1 MPRNCPKC
9 HCGCLFEDHGK
20 LVCLNCGTEC
30 RPAETRGVRHIH
42 SYTTYTGSASGK
54 ARKVPKQQPAPKPQ
68 AARPAA
74 QAAKAHEDGVP
85 ASART
90 YQRPAAPAPQRTM
103 PQRKQKKSSF
113 RPLLVVFLIIVALN
127 ILPLIGSAIQGA
139 VYHINSRIETSVPE
153 EPATPVGDSEDYA
166 FGVLYWYAEDPVSD
180 ETADAL
186 DDIVLDYNL
195 DHDLPDMES
204 ASDYLLPLLE
214 DLPISDWSLEQE
226 DNDIC
231 LLVTPE

>member
-1 MPRNCPKC
+1 MIAERIKQLREQNALTQSALAKQLGITRSSVNAWEMGISVPSTQY
-9 HCGCLFEDHGK
+9 
-20 LVCLNCGTEC
+20 LVEL
-30 RPAETRGVRHIH
+30 AEI
-42 SYTTYTGSASGK
+42 
-54 ARKVPKQQPAPKPQ
+54 
-68 AARPAA
+68 
-74 QAAKAHEDGVP
+74 
-85 ASART
+85 
-90 YQRPAAPAPQRTM
+90 
-103 PQRKQKKSSF
+103 F
-113 RPLLVVFLIIVALN
+113 RVSTDYLLGVALN
-127 ILPLIGSAIQGA
+127 ILPLIGSAIQEA